1 MPPVVVLELRLPLPV
16 NQVALV
22 GREERI
28 EPQIECERLAS
39 RLIRLP
45 GGGQCVSDIGEDA
58 NSERAVLALID
69 LDGRGNGSIALVE
82 TIVPLQRQ
90 FTGCP
95 FFRVDNR
102 AHIGNFFDSL
112 AGLTVTMR

>member
-1 MPPVVVLELRLPLPV
+1 
-16 NQVALV
+16 
-22 GREERI
+22 
-28 EPQIECERLAS
+28 
-39 RLIRLP
+39 
-45 GGGQCVSDIGEDA
+45 
-58 NSERAVLALID
+58 
-69 LDGRGNGSIALVE
+69 LVE